1 MDVMLYEPKIDS
13 KKDVESMWQL
23 VCGKIQYK
31 TNFPTVNMGLL
42 EGGGGVERRVLFLRQ
57 QIWVRY
63 ANARNVKAA
72 SRYLSET
79 KI

>member
-1 MDVMLYEPKIDS
+1 
-13 KKDVESMWQL
+13 MWHL

-42 EGGGGVERRVLFLRQ
+42 EGKGGGGWVERRVLFLRQ
-57 QIWVRY
+57 GIWVRY